1 MRVCKSAKMTSF
13 LKRFVNKVTGT
24 SSHTRVSHIEGA
36 ERVCVD
42 SSVLC
47 CPVCYE
53 VYASVP
59 SLLGCGHTFCGRCVR
74 TMQVN
79 RMVEEAAKDS
89 VFDCPLCRVS
99 IAANEVYKNYIVDDL
114 LRSVEQIA
122 ERESKADVPPS
133 SEIVA
138 TLRLA
143 KDRSDKKVA
152 HLELRNSNMEK
163 ELQATKKQ
171 LRLMNL
177 IIFSSIMGYLAL
189 EMLIAL
195 YNFLS

>member
-1 MRVCKSAKMTSF
+1 QMTSF
-13 LKRFVNKVTGT
+13 LKHFVNKVTGK

-53 VYASVP
+53 VYSSVP

-79 RMVEEAAKDS
+79 RMVEASEKDQLI
-89 VFDCPLCRVS
+89 DCPLCRVS
-99 IAANEVYKNYIVDDL
+99 ISANEIFKNYIVDDL
-114 LRSVEQIA
+114 LRSVEVIG
-122 ERESKADVPPS
+122 ERESKNNATPS
-133 SEIVA
+133 TEIVA
-138 TLRLA
+138 SLRLA
-143 KDRSDKKVA
+143 KDRSEKKVA
-152 HLELRNSNMEK
+152 HIELRNSK
-163 ELQATKKQ
+163 LDRELQATKKQ

-177 IIFSSIMGYLAL
+177 IIFSAIMGYLAL
-189 EMLIAL
+189 ELILAFFRL
-195 YNFLS
+195 LS

>member
-1 MRVCKSAKMTSF
+1 QMTTF
-13 LKRFVNKVTGT
+13 LKRFVSKVTGQPT
-24 SSHTRVSHIEGA
+24 HTRVSHIEGA

-53 VYASVP
+53 VYSSVP
-59 SLLGCGHTFCGRCVR
+59 SLLGCGHTFCGRCIR

-79 RMVEEAAKDS
+79 RMVEEPKDS
-89 VFDCPLCRVS
+89 VIDCPLCRVS
-99 IAANEVYKNYIVDDL
+99 ISSDAVFKNYIIDDL
-114 LRSVEQIA
+114 LRSVEDIG
-122 ERESKADVPPS
+122 ERESKRSAAATAEV
-133 SEIVA
+133 IA

-143 KDRSDKKVA
+143 KDRSEKKVA
-152 HLELRNSNMEK
+152 HLELRNTTLDK

-177 IIFSSIMGYLAL
+177 IIFSAVMGYLAL
-189 EMLIAL
+189 ELIVAL
-195 YNFLS
+195 VRFFS